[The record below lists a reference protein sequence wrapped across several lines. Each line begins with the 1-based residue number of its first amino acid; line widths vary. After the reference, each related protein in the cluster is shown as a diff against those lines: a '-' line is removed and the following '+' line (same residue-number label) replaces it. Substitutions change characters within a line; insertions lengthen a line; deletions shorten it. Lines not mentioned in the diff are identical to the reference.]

1 MGIASYPQLLTD
13 ITRLIDGEDVS
24 ITQVAPATLAQVI
37 NLAERRVY
45 RDVRCRWNEKP
56 FSGVTVTGNLAA
68 IPADFESL
76 STVHLGKKALEP
88 VTEEWLREYL
98 NNGASG
104 DARYVA
110 PAGGS
115 LMFGPAVADGTAV
128 QGRYFYRWP
137 DLTQAN
143 FSANLLI
150 ANEPDVFLFACL
162 VEAVPFF
169 STGAGQA
176 QAWGEK
182 YESVKERIN
191 TQHERMT
198 ANAGR
203 IKRRASTSLMG

>member
-24 ITQVAPATLAQVI
+24 ITQVAPATMAQIV

-45 RDVRCRWNEKP
+45 RDVRSRWNEKA
-56 FSGVTVTGNLAA
+56 FSGVTVTSNLATL
-68 IPADFESL
+68 PADFESV
-76 STVHLGKKALEP
+76 SVIHFGKKALEP
-88 VTEEWLREYL
+88 TSEEWLREYL
-98 NNGASG
+98 QNGASG
-104 DARYVA
+104 ECRWFA

-115 LMFGPAVADGTAV
+115 LMFGPTVADSTAV

-137 DLTQAN
+137 DLTQDN
-143 FSANLLI
+143 FSSNLLI

-169 STGAGQA
+169 SMAPGQPETWA
-176 QAWGEK
+176 AKYAATVEAINQARTR
-182 YESVKERIN
+182 VA
-191 TQHERMT
+191 

-203 IKRRASTSLMG
+203 IRRQPSTKLMG